1 MRWLILIIGL
11 IACGGAGGRETSQNA
26 ESVKFPEEWPE
37 LNETLALEGKKLFM
51 QKGCNACHTI
61 GEGKLVGP
69 DLKGLNKIVSY
80 RWAAYMIMNP
90 DSMIKYDDR
99 ARQLLK
105 EYGIRMPNQKV
116 KPKEAEAMLHYI
128 LMESLR

>member
-11 IACGGAGGRETSQNA
+11 IACGGGNSQNV
-26 ESVKFPEEWPE
+26 ERVEFPEEWPE
-37 LNETLALEGKKLFM
+37 PDETLALEGKKLFM

-61 GEGKLVGP
+61 GGGKLVGP

-116 KPKEAEAMLHYI
+116 KPKEAESMLHYI